1 MADIQK
7 TVEILFTATDKTSAG
22 IRNVNQN
29 LQDIASPLANLTKGF
44 LKLEAALLA
53 IGVAFG
59 VKAFNDAAKFEGAL
73 LDLQK
78 VMNDSEGDAA
88 AYTDTVD
95 ALSAKYGES
104 GAEILQ
110 GAANIKQ
117 AGFTVK
123 ESFELQDIALKA
135 SVIGEQDLNAA
146 TQQLIATLNGF
157 KAPASEA
164 TRLLDVQNEVSN
176 NHATTL
182 EQLSLGMSRLSPIA
196 HKMGFSFEETAAIL
210 TPVIEVF
217 RNGGEASNALKIG
230 LVSLIDDSGP
240 VKEALNQIGVSQK
253 NLDGS
258 MRSGKEI
265 LYDVAQAFTTLEQNQ
280 KLVVTSMIVGERQA
294 ARMSEVFDG
303 LGKINEVLATATNS
317 VGSANKELEIR
328 LASTEVQVKRA
339 SAAFNLLSKTIGEQF
354 RVELTEVIRGVTGL
368 EIALAEI
375 AAGGG
380 FEDLM
385 KLVRPQLEEW
395 AALLVKMTEALPEA
409 IKGLDFSPLIDAF
422 KNVGDTLSDNFGDFD
437 LGTVEGLRDAIQSVI
452 DGLADM
458 INITDGIA
466 QGFLAMAGPIISII
480 KWFGSLDSDTQK
492 LLGNLGAMAVG
503 VTALSPI
510 IMAFAGVMGLLGTGA
525 IAGLVG
531 AIGGLVGLLV
541 GPVGLLAAFT
551 ALAGVGLMKL
561 FGDDTRS
568 IEENT
573 VALESAVSARVKLTE
588 EQLKVRD
595 AMALASKEVDTW
607 TEKLRTMSDLQS
619 DPSVNQETMVEQ
631 WNLWTKAV
639 ESGSKTAEE
648 GAVAIAFLAKG
659 LDNMTFK
666 VLDSKQA
673 TEDYNQAIRDRL
685 ILEKEQIQTLISA
698 GATTEEINKARAVAT
713 KTQLELN
720 HSLQTGVQAANE
732 AAEADKKSKEAM
744 EKKVGAL
751 VKYKLG
757 LEEIQSKE
765 RISTFKIT
773 SEIDIADIEA
783 NKEKILAA
791 FTSVDTGMTST
802 GETLVGLF
810 GQFGEA
816 AKGAFGTSTITK
828 AVEKES
834 DLRKQEFELQQK
846 LVNTQIEHQEKL
858 TEAIGQEEIII
869 NVNGDGLK
877 PHLEAI
883 MWEILDTVQVRAN
896 SEGSEYL
903 LGLAGGGE
911 L

>member
-59 VKAFNDAAKFEGAL
+59 VKAFNDAARFEGAL

-78 VMNDSEGDAA
+78 VMNDSEGDAS

-503 VTALSPI
+503 VTAMSPI
-510 IMAFAGVMGLLGTGA
+510 IMAFAGVL
-525 IAGLVG
+525 
-531 AIGGLVGLLV
+531 
-541 GPVGLLAAFT
+541 GLLATGPVVAFIGAISGS
-551 ALAGVGLMKL
+551 ALAVNALIAAVTGLIGIGMVKL
-561 FGDDTRS
+561 FSDDTRS

-573 VALESAVSARVKLTE
+573 EAIERSVSARVKLTE

-595 AMALASKEVDTW
+595 AMALSSKEVDTW
-607 TEKLRTMSDLQS
+607 TEKLRTMADLQS

-673 TEDYNQAIRDRL
+673 TEDYNQSIRDRL
-685 ILEKEQIQTLISA
+685 ILEKEQIKTLISA

-757 LEEIQSKE
+757 LEAIQSKE

-773 SEIDIADIEA
+773 SEVDIAGIEA

-791 FTSVDTGMTST
+791 FTSIDTGMTST

-816 AKGAFGTSTITK
+816 AKGAFGTSTLTK

-869 NVNGDGLK
+869 SVNGDGLK

-883 MWEILDTVQVRAN
+883 MWELLDTVQVRAN

-911 L
+911 